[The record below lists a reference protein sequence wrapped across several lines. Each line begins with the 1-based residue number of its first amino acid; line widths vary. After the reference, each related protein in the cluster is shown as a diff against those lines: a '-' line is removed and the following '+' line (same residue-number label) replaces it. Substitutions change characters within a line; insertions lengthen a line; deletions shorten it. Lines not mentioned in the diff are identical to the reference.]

1 MAKKSSFCCWV
12 INDTSGCGGVGT
24 GQTEVGTGNMKA
36 VLDKGSF
43 LKGKVSFGSSLIR
56 PVKSYGALGGDG
68 IESDG

>member
-1 MAKKSSFCCWV
+1 
-12 INDTSGCGGVGT
+12 VGT
-24 GQTEVGTGNMKA
+24 GIMKA